1 MPFENDG
8 LRGGWATRGYN
19 PKMKLDI
26 TPANYP
32 RRNPTFSRHSRTI
45 YFVHAQRGY
54 EIIAFGNLLLM
65 LRFSYRFV
73 CQFLCIAV
81 LIFSGAEVALS
92 QTDAE
97 DDASSTSD
105 LVAVDSSPAASE
117 ALLRVRTLVRA
128 NVLGL
133 AQDIL
138 ENHGPEIPQSL
149 REPATTV
156 TDDADAITGP
166 TVTDTTAQEWL
177 QWQRQLWAL
186 YEVSGQWQKL
196 YSRTQNLP
204 AGLPLAA
211 RREADLLA
219 IAALSAMQKGAAAR
233 RFIRAQLADATEA
246 LAADEIAHERRL
258 RRAVIA
264 TYLADDLLA
273 DARVAMTAF
282 RKDYGATD
290 TDWLLL
296 AAGVEM
302 RTGNLDA
309 AVNLLAPL
317 DSAAAKLLRLYAR
330 LGNRSIEPEQVI
342 DRAFALR
349 DVAGAPP
356 TRDILA
362 VMAQATITA
371 GKFYPLADL
380 LEDYLL
386 TAPSDADKI
395 YPRFSVADLFA
406 VYARIATEQANKA
419 GLLVGDDA
427 AWLAYARGTSPQ
439 ATVVR
444 RAIFAHLA
452 AGNNS
457 LLRQQ
462 AIDEYI
468 NVLIDINRSKLI
480 PHLFAP
486 DTRFGELTLGGVTA
500 LRLAAHALHAGDY
513 ALAAAANAT
522 LSELPAGI
530 ARSDWLLQAARID
543 IFAGLHDAG
552 AAKLHEWLTMHPQL
566 TGEQTDAVLQPIFDL
581 QTVARHEL
589 ALDLL
594 PLVNARAPTAKHR
607 REIAYWLAESHQGN
621 GQPLLAAD
629 LFLFSALQRA
639 DGFDRWGEA
648 ARFRAADALLE
659 AQLFD
664 DARRLL
670 EDMLARTK
678 SESSRNALQQKL
690 QRLWLLQNSSV
701 TE

>member
-1 MPFENDG
+1 MRSWRCD
-8 LRGGWATRGYN
+8 
-19 PKMKLDI
+19 
-26 TPANYP
+26 
-32 RRNPTFSRHSRTI
+32 RRVVQKYAAISAGVLGAFLSALTVRL
-45 YFVHAQRGY
+45 QR
-54 EIIAFGNLLLM
+54 LLC
-65 LRFSYRFV
+65 R
-73 CQFLCIAV
+73 FLCIGL
-81 LIFSGAEVALS
+81 LIFGGAEVALS
-92 QTDAE
+92 QTDAK
-97 DDASSTSD
+97 DDASPTSD
-105 LVAVDSSPAASE
+105 LVAVDSSPVTSPAASE

-138 ENHGPEIPQSL
+138 ENHGPAIPESL
-149 REPATTV
+149 REAAATVTV

-166 TVTDTTAQEWL
+166 TITDEAQEWL

-204 AGLPLAA
+204 RGLPLAA

-219 IAALSAMQKGAAAR
+219 IRALSAMQKGAAAR
-233 RFIRAQLADATEA
+233 RFIRAQFP

-282 RKDYGATD
+282 RRDYGAAD

-317 DSAAAKLLRLYAR
+317 DSPAAKLLRLYAR
-330 LGNRSIEPEQVI
+330 LGNRSIAPEQVI

-395 YPRFSVADLFA
+395 YPQFSVADLFA

-427 AWLAYARGTSPQ
+427 AWLAYARGVSKN

-468 NVLIDINRSKLI
+468 NVLIDINRSQLI

-552 AAKLHEWLTMHPQL
+552 AAKLHEWLMMHPQL

-594 PLVNARAPTAKHR
+594 PEVNARAPTAKHR

-621 GQPLLAAD
+621 GQPLLAAIYFYTRRYNAPTVSIAGAKRQD
-629 LFLFSALQRA
+629 FAPPMRCWKRNFSMTRVAC
-639 DGFDRWGEA
+639 WKIC
-648 ARFRAADALLE
+648 
-659 AQLFD
+659 
-664 DARRLL
+664 
-670 EDMLARTK
+670 LARTK

-690 QRLWLLQNSSV
+690 QRLWLLQNSS
-701 TE
+701 E